1 MKTRFTEKTIPIL
14 FAFITIIAYGLLL
27 PLTGFYWDDWPFAW
41 IAKFLGPHEFIP
53 AFAPFRPFL
62 GPIFFFTTSLIPPIP
77 LYWQIFALIIRF
89 LIGLSAWWMFK
100 QVWPERP
107 RLALSAALFVLIFPG
122 YSQHWV
128 AFTHINQ
135 ELIPFIFYLL
145 SFGFTFKA
153 LRAEKP
159 IAYTVIALLLQVCGI
174 FPTEYFFGL
183 EGLRALFLFAQF
195 QGSFIERFTKTFK
208 HWWPYLLIWVL
219 NAAWLIYYYKFG
231 PYTSYEVTATQSL
244 TPFVFLVEALD
255 ALWKTGL
262 YIWTQVLFLTFS
274 SLPAPASLLT
284 LGLIAVSFVILV
296 FYFTRSPLSQEEGSG
311 SEGEKSLIPIGL
323 LGIVLGRLPS
333 LAAGLPI
340 TLQSSYDR
348 FMVSMMIGGSL
359 FILGLIELI
368 FSKSKFK
375 VYIIALI
382 ISLGIGQQFFNANIF
397 RRDWTKQRE
406 IYWQLAWR
414 IPALQPNTL
423 LLTDQMP
430 IDYET
435 DISFT
440 APINWM
446 YAPVASEVEPSRSD
460 LPYLMLY
467 TEKRLGGPTLPSLQP
482 DIDVTFP
489 YRTVTFHGNTSQAIV
504 IYMPQN
510 GCLRVLDPVRGDAE
524 IYNKESHYLV
534 VAIPLSNLSRIITE
548 TESPAEPEF
557 IPEPKHDWC
566 YYYTN
571 AELAFQTGD
580 LKKVIALGDEATSIG
595 YAPAD
600 PNEWLLFIEAYAL
613 MKDFKTAENLS
624 ELMLAD
630 DNDARVNRGLCVVWK
645 RIQANGLAGSEK
657 KVQEMLAQ
665 FNCNS

>member
-1 MKTRFTEKTIPIL
+1 
-14 FAFITIIAYGLLL
+14 
-27 PLTGFYWDDWPFAW
+27 
-41 IAKFLGPHEFIP
+41 
-53 AFAPFRPFL
+53 
-62 GPIFFFTTSLIPPIP
+62 
-77 LYWQIFALIIRF
+77 
-89 LIGLSAWWMFK
+89 
-100 QVWPERP
+100 
-107 RLALSAALFVLIFPG
+107 
-122 YSQHWV
+122 
-128 AFTHINQ
+128 
-135 ELIPFIFYLL
+135 
-145 SFGFTFKA
+145 
-153 LRAEKP
+153 
-159 IAYTVIALLLQVCGI
+159 
-174 FPTEYFFGL
+174 
-183 EGLRALFLFAQF
+183 
-195 QGSFIERFTKTFK
+195 
-208 HWWPYLLIWVL
+208 
-219 NAAWLIYYYKFG
+219 
-231 PYTSYEVTATQSL
+231 
-244 TPFVFLVEALD
+244 
-255 ALWKTGL
+255 
-262 YIWTQVLFLTFS
+262 
-274 SLPAPASLLT
+274 
-284 LGLIAVSFVILV
+284 
-296 FYFTRSPLSQEEGSG
+296 
-311 SEGEKSLIPIGL
+311 
-323 LGIVLGRLPS
+323 
-333 LAAGLPI
+333 
-340 TLQSSYDR
+340 
-348 FMVSMMIGGSL
+348 MMIGGSL

-566 YYYTN
+566 YYYTK
-571 AELAFQTGD
+571 AELAFQIGD
-580 LKKVIALGDEATSIG
+580 LNKVIALGDEATSIG